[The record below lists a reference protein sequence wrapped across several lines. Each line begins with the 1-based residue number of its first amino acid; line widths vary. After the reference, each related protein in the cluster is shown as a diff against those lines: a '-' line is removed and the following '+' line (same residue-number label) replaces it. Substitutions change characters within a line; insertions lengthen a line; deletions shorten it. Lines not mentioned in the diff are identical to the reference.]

1 MEILLGFGSAHGALK
16 AEDILNAAGASFRLV
31 TAPKTI
37 DPACGLLV
45 QVSEVNLQATLDV
58 LKKAA
63 FEPKSIY
70 RKDDGREYREP

>member
-1 MEILLGFGSAHGALK
+1 MELLLGFGSAHGALK
-16 AEDILNAAGASFRLV
+16 AESILDKSEIAFRLV

-45 QVSEVNLQATLDV
+45 QVSEENLQAALDV

-70 RKDDGREYREP
+70 RKEDGGFRKV